1 MSSFDEVLNRVPKG
15 CFINGSWCESR
26 AGRNFEVINPA
37 TGSALASVADGT
49 PEDGLAALAA
59 AASAQAEWAATPP
72 RTRAELL
79 RSGYEALMARSDDF
93 ALLISLEMG
102 KSLAEA
108 HGEISYGAEFLRWF
122 SEQACQLRGGF
133 GPAPD
138 GNQSILVTT
147 RPVGPCLLITPW
159 NFPLAMSTRK
169 AAPALAAG
177 CTVVIKPAAL
187 TPLTTL
193 LFAECMAE
201 AGFPAGVINVVPT
214 TAAGA
219 VTAPLLADQRLRK
232 LSFTGSTEVGRILLR
247 AAASNVL
254 RTSMELGGNAPF
266 VVFADADLE
275 TAVAG
280 AMTAK
285 FRNIGQACTAANRF
299 FVEESIADEFTTR
312 LIKEIDRQQ
321 IGPGYEPG
329 NQLGP
334 LINASARV
342 RISALVS
349 DAVSDGAEILSG
361 GVPLAGPGFFYPPT
375 VLTGVSPSGRIM
387 REEIF
392 GPVVP
397 IATFNGEDEAIAL
410 ANDSE
415 FGLIAYCFSS
425 DLSRVMR
432 VTRRIEAGMI
442 AVNSGVISNPGAPF
456 GGIKQSG
463 IGREG
468 GVEGIEEYLETV
480 YVGIGGYQ

>member
-201 AGFPAGVINVVPT
+201 AGLPAGVINVVPT

-266 VVFADADLE
+266 VVFSDADLE

-334 LINASARV
+334 LIDASARV

-375 VLTGVSPSGRIM
+375 VLTGVSPSARIM

-468 GVEGIEEYLETV
+468 GVEGIDEYLETV